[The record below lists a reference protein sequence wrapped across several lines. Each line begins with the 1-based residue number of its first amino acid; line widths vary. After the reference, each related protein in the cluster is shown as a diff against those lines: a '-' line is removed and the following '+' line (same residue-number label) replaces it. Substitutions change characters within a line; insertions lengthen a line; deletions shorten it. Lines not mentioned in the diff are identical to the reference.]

1 MLLLRMRRN
10 LTTKLALLVVLAVS
24 LVMLALGVYFDIF
37 LRQNFLE
44 VTSQRMQHAYQ
55 RLGYNLA
62 QIEAGLREGA
72 SFAKTDER
80 LVASVDLINRYQDKT
95 RYNTFLIDEEKKTLA
110 VELLDRVKLSM
121 NSEIALY
128 DARGELIAYASQGRD
143 GYQLGYVSFDGGKR
157 HVLNRHER
165 YADFQPGNL
174 PELGTVHT
182 DHVVFY
188 PNEPIQQSGNVVYQ
202 RLGDSLVISNHQ
214 NVFESRSGRVIAH
227 LEIVRKLDA
236 GYFAQLSKEMD
247 IGIGHAF
254 QSEFAAQAGL
264 LDNKDAL
271 AALSIAPLG
280 DHYVGVMKK
289 DILNGPVYF
298 QVEVDRAQHN
308 AIVNTH
314 RYRFLLLMVL
324 VAALILLL
332 MRFVIQRS
340 LAQPLGKLM
349 EQIRSIE
356 RGDYVLLPP
365 VETGDELQEI
375 SHSVNK
381 LAAAV
386 GEREGSLERARNEQ
400 EFLSNHDSLT
410 GLPNRRFFAHRLEH
424 ALDLA
429 RRNRTELAVFFLD
442 LDQFKLVNDTLGH
455 GVGDE
460 LLIQIGERLR
470 NSFRSS
476 DTLARIGGD
485 EFNVLIE
492 NVQSIV
498 EVESIVAKYLNLFYE
513 PFTCGS
519 HEIRTTVSIGVALYP
534 KDGEDSVSLLK
545 HADLAVYKAKD
556 SGRDKYSF
564 FSEDLARRANQR
576 AETIHALNAALEAG
590 NQFTLYYQPKV
601 NTASGKVVSAEAL
614 IRWNC
619 PGFGMVAPLDF
630 IPLAEETG
638 HILAIGEWV
647 IHRGCKDLVLM
658 RDAGINL
665 AHLSMNVSNV
675 QMRGHELD
683 KVLNR
688 AITEN
693 GLRAEQIELEIT
705 ESYVAHDLAQAIVTL
720 NSYRAMGLQLAIDDF
735 GTGYSSMS
743 YLQKLPFTRMKI
755 DKSFI
760 DGLPYDHDSVSIT
773 RAILGLAK
781 NFGLAVT
788 AEGVERIEQLQ
799 FLQQEGCDEIQGYY
813 FAKPM
818 PLDSFVAFCKD
829 KQ

>member
-1 MLLLRMRRN
+1 
-10 LTTKLALLVVLAVS
+10 
-24 LVMLALGVYFDIF
+24 
-37 LRQNFLE
+37 
-44 VTSQRMQHAYQ
+44 
-55 RLGYNLA
+55 
-62 QIEAGLREGA
+62 
-72 SFAKTDER
+72 
-80 LVASVDLINRYQDKT
+80 
-95 RYNTFLIDEEKKTLA
+95 
-110 VELLDRVKLSM
+110 
-121 NSEIALY
+121 
-128 DARGELIAYASQGRD
+128 
-143 GYQLGYVSFDGGKR
+143 
-157 HVLNRHER
+157 
-165 YADFQPGNL
+165 
-174 PELGTVHT
+174 
-182 DHVVFY
+182 
-188 PNEPIQQSGNVVYQ
+188 
-202 RLGDSLVISNHQ
+202 
-214 NVFESRSGRVIAH
+214 
-227 LEIVRKLDA
+227 
-236 GYFAQLSKEMD
+236 
-247 IGIGHAF
+247 
-254 QSEFAAQAGL
+254 
-264 LDNKDAL
+264 
-271 AALSIAPLG
+271 
-280 DHYVGVMKK
+280 
-289 DILNGPVYF
+289 
-298 QVEVDRAQHN
+298 
-308 AIVNTH
+308 
-314 RYRFLLLMVL
+314 
-324 VAALILLL
+324 
-332 MRFVIQRS
+332 
-340 LAQPLGKLM
+340 
-349 EQIRSIE
+349 
-356 RGDYVLLPP
+356 
-365 VETGDELQEI
+365 
-375 SHSVNK
+375 

-429 RRNRTELAVFFLD
+429 RRNHTELAVFFLD

-460 LLIQIGERLR
+460 LLVQIGARLR

-492 NVQSIV
+492 NVQSIG
-498 EVESIVAKYLNLFYE
+498 EVEAIVAKYLSLFCE
-513 PFTCGS
+513 PFACGS
-519 HEIRTTVSIGVALYP
+519 HEISTTVSIGVALYP

-556 SGRDKYSF
+556 SGRDRYSF

-590 NQFTLYYQPKV
+590 DQFTLYYQPKV
-601 NTASGKVVSAEAL
+601 NAASGKVVSAEAL

-619 PGFGMVAPLDF
+619 PGFGMVPPLDF

-647 IHRGCKDLVLM
+647 IHRGCKDLVAM

-683 KVLNR
+683 KILQR
-688 AITEN
+688 AIADN

-760 DGLPYDHDSVSIT
+760 DGLPHDHDSVSIT

-799 FLQQEGCDEIQGYY
+799 FLQLEGCDEIQGYY

-818 PLDSFVAFCKD
+818 PLDSFMAFCNG